1 MTKLTALVSHFFFL
15 VIVFTK
21 KFHMITSIYMQVE
34 TGRKLCIHM
43 QIEVVLLIGLP
54 VNIFVGKKK
63 ILQEKVLFLLTN
75 AFQG

>member
-54 VNIFVGKKK
+54 VNIFVGKK

-75 AFQG
+75 VFQG

>member
-15 VIVFTK
+15 VNVFTK

-54 VNIFVGKKK
+54 VNIFVGKK

>member
-34 TGRKLCIHM
+34 TGRKLCMHM
-43 QIEVVLLIGLP
+43 QIEVALLIGLP
-54 VNIFVGKKK
+54 VNIFVGKKNTTGEGL
-63 ILQEKVLFLLTN
+63 IFTN
-75 AFQG
+75 

>member
-54 VNIFVGKKK
+54 VNIFVGKK